1 MAVTGVAWLELSLVI
16 NKQHLTKSHPQSI
29 KEDPRSITNR
39 LVLHSVVIGTE
50 DP

>member
-16 NKQHLTKSHPQSI
+16 NKQHLTKSHPQPI
-29 KEDPRSITNR
+29 KKDPRSINNK